1 MSTASFAIFLISYF
15 YQKEKNLVIPFCLI
29 ILIAFFVV
37 QACYLF
43 SPDPLI
49 YFKGLEQVNKNH
61 NPYYY
66 YYFWGDFY
74 QGRFAGY
81 YAGAFLIKTPVPLL
95 IFLIASIVIFFQK
108 RRKPK
113 LSEVILIL
121 PAFFLFI
128 AASLFSDNLGLRYI
142 LPVFPFLFTF
152 AGKAMDII
160 SKQKIRTIFV
170 VILMAWYLAG
180 SITRENIIGNNITA
194 NRHGAHP
201 YQGNKFYHNNF
212 IDSTDKHVYVDLPGQ
227 VNSWD
232 NGYPSGGNYWTNYT
246 GVDEKK
252 GQSQNEAG
260 NDGIGDT
267 PFVIDDNNLDNFP
280 LMAPF
285 REQAQVQPSPDQ
297 LWLLIGAVLIIIVV
311 IVIVSI
317 LLFRKRLHGQDVK
330 ETL

>member
-1 MSTASFAIFLISYF
+1 MEPEEKAESQGTVEMNFKQSKLLGAMIAILLLCAMAFAGSVQTVKSQYSGSVYIRSDGSIDPSAAPIQRVGDTYTLLGTFVGNITVEKDNIVIDGAGYTIEGTAIGAEVTVGVELSSRSNVTVKNMQIRSFVNGIFLLDSF
-15 YQKEKNLVIPFCLI
+15 NNNI
-29 ILIAFFVV
+29 IGNNI
-37 QACYLF
+37 
-43 SPDPLI
+43 
-49 YFKGLEQVNKNH
+49 
-61 NPYYY
+61 
-66 YYFWGDFY
+66 
-74 QGRFAGY
+74 
-81 YAGAFLIKTPVPLL
+81 T
-95 IFLIASIVIFFQK
+95 
-108 RRKPK
+108 
-113 LSEVILIL
+113 
-121 PAFFLFI
+121 
-128 AASLFSDNLGLRYI
+128 DNVDG
-142 LPVFPFLFTF
+142 
-152 AGKAMDII
+152 
-160 SKQKIRTIFV
+160 IRINNST
-170 VILMAWYLAG
+170 G
-180 SITRENIIGNNITA
+180 NNIIGNNITA
-194 NRHGAHP
+194 NRHGTHP